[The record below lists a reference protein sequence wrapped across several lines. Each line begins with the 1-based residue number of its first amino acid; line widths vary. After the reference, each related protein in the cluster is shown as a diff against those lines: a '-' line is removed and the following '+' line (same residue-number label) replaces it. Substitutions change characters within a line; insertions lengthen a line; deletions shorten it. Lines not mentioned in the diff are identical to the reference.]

1 MKKVNVRNKEF
12 KVIPEARLV
21 QGVMTEK
28 GIENDLKAGIKDKYK
43 ELIKNAS
50 YNYNGRNYITCGNI
64 FDLLKKKNI
73 TANAYCDEKD
83 EFDEKVGIDV
93 CSEKLELKNHL
104 KLARLYGKIAKDLSD
119 AAMIANGFCT
129 KHEAKAM
136 AIENDLIKMYGREYV

>member
-21 QGVMTEK
+21 QGKMVEK
-28 GIENDLKAGIKDKYK
+28 NIDNDLNAGIKEKYK
-43 ELIKNAS
+43 ELIRFA
-50 YNYNGRNYITCGNI
+50 CGNYESNNI
-64 FDLLKKKNI
+64 LDVLLYDKI
-73 TANAYCDEKD
+73 RTVVANAYCDEKD

-104 KLARLYGKIAKDLSD
+104 RLARLYGKIAKDLSD

-136 AIENDLIKMYGREYV
+136 SIEEDLVRMYGREYV

>member
-21 QGVMTEK
+21 QGKMVEK
-28 GIENDLKAGIKDKYK
+28 NIDNDLKAGIKEKYK
-43 ELIKNAS
+43 ELIRFAS
-50 YNYNGRNYITCGNI
+50 DNYESNNVL
-64 FDLLKKKNI
+64 DMLLYDKI
-73 TANAYCDEKD
+73 RTVVANAYCDEKD

-104 KLARLYGKIAKDLSD
+104 KLARLYGKIARDLSA

-136 AIENDLIKMYGREYV
+136 AIENDLVSHYGREYV

>member
-21 QGVMTEK
+21 QGKMVEK
-28 GIENDLKAGIKDKYK
+28 NIDNDLKAGIKEKYK
-43 ELIKNAS
+43 ELIRFAS
-50 YNYNGRNYITCGNI
+50 GNYESNNVL
-64 FDLLKKKNI
+64 DVLLYDKI
-73 TANAYCDEKD
+73 RTVMANAYCDEKD

-104 KLARLYGKIAKDLSD
+104 RLARLYGKIAKDLSD

-136 AIENDLIKMYGREYV
+136 AIEEDLVRMYGREYV

>member
-21 QGVMTEK
+21 QGKMVEK

-43 ELIKNAS
+43 RLIRNAS
-50 YNYNGRNYITCGNI
+50 RKYTI
-64 FDLLKKKNI
+64 FDFLMRENNI

-136 AIENDLIKMYGREYV
+136 AIEEDLVRMYGREYV